1 MIGLGPEKKYEEE
14 VRLCGGSL
22 PILSYLGNGSDEGRG
37 VVGGPKLKLL
47 SPAASVQPHPLEKE
61 EM

>member
-22 PILSYLGNGSDEGRG
+22 PILSYLGNGSDERR
-37 VVGGPKLKLL
+37 GPKLKLL

-61 EM
+61 EI

>member
-1 MIGLGPEKKYEEE
+1 M
-14 VRLCGGSL
+14 RLCGGSL

-61 EM
+61 EI

>member
-1 MIGLGPEKKYEEE
+1 MIGLGPKKKYEEE

-37 VVGGPKLKLL
+37 GPKLKLL

-61 EM
+61 EI